1 MNFNEFYKGK
11 EIKEFIDSYISLDI
25 ETTGLNPVTDRITE
39 VGAVKI
45 ENGVVV
51 DSFSTLINPIVPI
64 PSDISKLTGIYNED
78 VMNEKTFEE
87 IASEL
92 YKFIKEGIILGQN
105 IKFDLSFLY
114 HSFKRCNIEL
124 NNDYVDLLTTSRK
137 LSPEL
142 ESHRLGKV
150 AEHLGV
156 SYAGAHRAI
165 NDALI
170 TEKCYEIYKNKKND

>member
-51 DSFSTLINPIVPI
+51 DSFSTIINPTVPI

-78 VMNEKTFEE
+78 V
-87 IASEL
+87 
-92 YKFIKEGIILGQN
+92 IK
-105 IKFDLSFLY
+105 
-114 HSFKRCNIEL
+114 
-124 NNDYVDLLTTSRK
+124 
-137 LSPEL
+137 
-142 ESHRLGKV
+142 
-150 AEHLGV
+150 
-156 SYAGAHRAI
+156 
-165 NDALI
+165 
-170 TEKCYEIYKNKKND
+170 